1 MDDEGNGIFTW
12 TGKMKRN
19 DFKFLLKTNPNDIWI
34 DCLNAEVANEAV
46 VIGKEHKIR
55 HVENS
60 RVTNDDYKFIMNDE
74 GSFKIT
80 IDTRKMTMIVTP
92 DDLISVSALD
102 GRGKES

>member
-1 MDDEGNGIFTW
+1 MRKLLTLFLCLFTLIAKAEEFSKIYVVGAAFDCGWTAEKAYLMDDEGNGIFTW

-60 RVTNDDYKFIMNDE
+60 R
-74 GSFKIT
+74 
-80 IDTRKMTMIVTP
+80 
-92 DDLISVSALD
+92 
-102 GRGKES
+102 

>member
-1 MDDEGNGIFTW
+1 
-12 TGKMKRN
+12 MKRN

-92 DDLISVSALD
+92 DDLFLFQLWMVVE
-102 GRGKES
+102 KES

>member
-1 MDDEGNGIFTW
+1 M
-12 TGKMKRN
+12 
-19 DFKFLLKTNPNDIWI
+19 
-34 DCLNAEVANEAV
+34 
-46 VIGKEHKIR
+46 IGKEHKIR

-102 GRGKES
+102 GRGKRIVNIYSCSGKASDSENAYKLLLNKDEINNNKSNKWAYKV

>member
-1 MDDEGNGIFTW
+1 
-12 TGKMKRN
+12 
-19 DFKFLLKTNPNDIWI
+19 
-34 DCLNAEVANEAV
+34 
-46 VIGKEHKIR
+46 
-55 HVENS
+55 
-60 RVTNDDYKFIMNDE
+60 MNDE